1 VKQKSL
7 MPYYWSEQTTL
18 ENGISSGELVAAYA
32 WSGSYATLKSQGVSV
47 AYMTPKE
54 GILGYS
60 CGLVRGANP
69 PGSEEAAYDLINAM
83 LDPEVGKYLIETL
96 GYFHSNKKSYE
107 LVSKETLANMG
118 IDDPEKTFSALALD
132 PEPEEP
138 YRSKY
143 IQFVTE
149 IKAGSS

>member
-1 VKQKSL
+1 
-7 MPYYWSEQTTL
+7 M
-18 ENGISSGELVAAYA
+18 AAYA
-32 WSGSYATLKSQGVSV
+32 WSGSYATLKSQGVAV
-47 AYMTPKE
+47 NYMTPKE

-96 GYFHSNKKSYE
+96 GYYPLQSE
-107 LVSKETLANMG
+107 VLRTGRPKETLANMG
-118 IDDPEKTFSALALD
+118 VEDPAKTFGALTLD

-138 YRSKY
+138 YRSRY
-143 IQFVTE
+143 IQFITE